1 MWSTLNVDW
10 DQHNTNYEGIFFKEI
25 TISDGLVTASVT
37 DQNHWEEFTVA
48 TDLWENFTTSTW
60 NGTVFTEVTF
70 S

>member
-10 DQHNTNYEGIFFKEI
+10 DSHSANYEGIFFKEI
-25 TISDGLVTASVT
+25 DMSDGLVTSSVT
-37 DQNHWEEFTVA
+37 DQNFWEEFTLA
-48 TDLWENFTTSTW
+48 TDVWENFTDSVW